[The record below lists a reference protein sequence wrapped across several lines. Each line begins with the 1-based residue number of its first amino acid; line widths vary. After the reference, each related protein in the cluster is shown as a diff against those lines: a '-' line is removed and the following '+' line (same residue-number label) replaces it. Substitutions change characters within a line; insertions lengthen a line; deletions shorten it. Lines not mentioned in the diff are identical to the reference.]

1 MADFDCFIFIR
12 LFFSGIQGN
21 FSKENP
27 RVEFIGRKF
36 KFGSVQ
42 LFFAVEPSGIQQFL
56 FRKFFFGTI
65 RVSVEDSGCFG
76 RWGIQGGSKS
86 FARLESG

>member
-1 MADFDCFIFIR
+1 MRNKLLIWIV
-12 LFFSGIQGN
+12 L
-21 FSKENP
+21 FSKENT

-36 KFGSVQ
+36 KFGRVQ

-56 FRKFFFGTI
+56 FRKFFFETI